1 MASFVI
7 MEAPHGKAG
16 APEERIEV
24 IRDGFSFWA
33 FVFPFFWLLWHRLWI
48 EAVLVLA
55 AGAVTGM
62 VGSWPAFEFMSS
74 ALAVLISLFVGLEA
88 NNLRIAAL
96 RRRGWS
102 ESAVIEAGSRAEAEL
117 RFFAGL
123 NVDEAAQAL
132 GVSRKTLSSI
142 LNGRAGISPEM
153 ALRLSKAFNTSP
165 ESWLNQQVQYDL
177 WHAKKTSKGIKVKKL
192 YAA

>member
-88 NNLRIAAL
+88 NNLRIAAM

-117 RFFAGL
+117 RFFAEDRDTIPLAPIAGTPQPSPR
-123 NVDEAAQAL
+123 AASGRKPATASGPAL
-132 GVSRKTLSSI
+132 GMLTWPG
-142 LNGRAGISPEM
+142 GR
-153 ALRLSKAFNTSP
+153 
-165 ESWLNQQVQYDL
+165 
-177 WHAKKTSKGIKVKKL
+177 
-192 YAA
+192 